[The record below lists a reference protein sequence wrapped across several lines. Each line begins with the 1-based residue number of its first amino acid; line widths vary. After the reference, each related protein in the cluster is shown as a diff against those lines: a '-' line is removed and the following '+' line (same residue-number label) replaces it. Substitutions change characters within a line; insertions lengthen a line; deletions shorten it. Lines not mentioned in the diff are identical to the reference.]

1 MTENR
6 PPGGQGVEG
15 PPHAYPPLTVAATPD
30 SRHSLA
36 DVRYRAD
43 FVRITPE
50 SRRGSGRS
58 RESVV
63 DPKATFARFQSRWL
77 PNTDSED
84 GWSQIERVPA
94 PSLLIIVE
102 REMAESPTT

>member
-1 MTENR
+1 MGRWQVDEAVMRLCR
-6 PPGGQGVEG
+6 PRSMS
-15 PPHAYPPLTVAATPD
+15 AY
-30 SRHSLA
+30 
-36 DVRYRAD
+36 
-43 FVRITPE
+43 
-50 SRRGSGRS
+50 
-58 RESVV
+58 
-63 DPKATFARFQSRWL
+63 DPKATFARFQSRWS